1 MPGIGLAIREIAFE
15 MFENVDKPKAILHSK
30 TNGRMRSVHS
40 LINQPYYRVTCFIAA
55 PQRPADR

>member
-30 TNGRMRSVHS
+30 TMAACEV
-40 LINQPYYRVTCFIAA
+40 FIVS
-55 PQRPADR
+55 